1 MAKLGGNRH
10 NHMELMELMELVE
23 LMICMKSVFIS
34 IRISTVIFFPK
45 QTILEFEF
53 FFSVFGY
60 EV

>member
-1 MAKLGGNRH
+1 MAKFGGNRH
-10 NHMELMELMELVE
+10 NHIVE

-34 IRISTVIFFPK
+34 IKISTVIFFSK